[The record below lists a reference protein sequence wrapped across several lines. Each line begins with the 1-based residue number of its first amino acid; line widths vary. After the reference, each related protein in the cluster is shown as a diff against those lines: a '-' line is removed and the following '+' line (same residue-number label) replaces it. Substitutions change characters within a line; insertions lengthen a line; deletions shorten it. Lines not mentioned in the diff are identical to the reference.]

1 METIQSMINNK
12 NKEIEE
18 INKKLLENYSN
29 NEKIPLLEKKIY
41 LLEEINNL
49 LTIQKELN
57 SIKDNELKHNLL
69 YEKKVKKRKKDINEE
84 EENED
89 FDLIDDNYGYLK
101 GINGESKKKLA
112 KSFDMNN
119 INIIL
124 HTI

>member
-29 NEKIPLLEKKIY
+29 NEKIPLLEKKNY

-69 YEKKVKKRKKDINEE
+69 YEKKAKKRKKDINEE

-89 FDLIDDNYGYLK
+89 YDLIDDNYRYPK

>member
-18 INKKLLENYSN
+18 INKKLLETYSN
-29 NEKIPLLEKKIY
+29 NEKIPLLEKKNY

>member
-1 METIQSMINNK
+1 MLK
-12 NKEIEE
+12 
-18 INKKLLENYSN
+18 
-29 NEKIPLLEKKIY
+29 
-41 LLEEINNL
+41 EINNL

-57 SIKDNELKHNLL
+57 NIKDNELKHNLL